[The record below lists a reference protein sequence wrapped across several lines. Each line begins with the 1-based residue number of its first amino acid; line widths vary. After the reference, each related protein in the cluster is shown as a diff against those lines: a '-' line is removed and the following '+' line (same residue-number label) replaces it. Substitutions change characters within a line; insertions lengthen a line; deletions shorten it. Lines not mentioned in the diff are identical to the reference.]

1 MENFWRGLS
10 QPKDQVSAIPPEG
23 YGDRF
28 FRFIAGHVKSPEEA
42 AREKATRENS
52 ATAEGLTDRPGNDV
66 LERTR
71 EEAER
76 TERYGTNES
85 DRPNR
90 GLSTVRSSSAERTGG
105 ASGAIL
111 PVVEEAGEG
120 SSARTRSHRDSSSD
134 NGRTSGYVDSVTDR
148 RASRET
154 GEEVFSH
161 DKTRSMPED
170 MAIRVARIS
179 S

>member
-28 FRFIAGHVKSPEEA
+28 FRFISEHVKSPEEA
-42 AREKATRENS
+42 AREKATRES
-52 ATAEGLTDRPGNDV
+52 SAEGLADQSGNII
-66 LERTR
+66 LGAR

-76 TERYGTNES
+76 HGANENERPGRS
-85 DRPNR
+85 
-90 GLSTVRSSSAERTGG
+90 LSTVRSPSAERTGG
-105 ASGAIL
+105 TSGAIL

-161 DKTRSMPED
+161 EKTRSMPED
-170 MAIRVARIS
+170 MAIRVARVS

>member
-28 FRFIAGHVKSPEEA
+28 FRFISEHVKSPEEA

-52 ATAEGLTDRPGNDV
+52 AGAEGLTGNEVLDRA
-66 LERTR
+66 R

-76 TERYGTNES
+76 HGANES

-90 GLSTVRSSSAERTGG
+90 GLSTIRSPSAERTGG

-170 MAIRVARIS
+170 MAIRVARVS

>member
-28 FRFIAGHVKSPEEA
+28 FRFISEHVKSPEEA

-52 ATAEGLTDRPGNDV
+52 AVAEGLADRSGNDI
-66 LERTR
+66 LERSR
-71 EEAER
+71 EE
-76 TERYGTNES
+76 GTES
-85 DRPNR
+85 DRLNR
-90 GLSTVRSSSAERTGG
+90 GLSTIRSPSAERTGG

-154 GEEVFSH
+154 GEEVFTH
-161 DKTRSMPED
+161 EKTRSMPED
-170 MAIRVARIS
+170 MAIRVARVS

>member
-28 FRFIAGHVKSPEEA
+28 FRFISEHVKSPEEA
-42 AREKATRENS
+42 AREKATRGNS
-52 ATAEGLTDRPGNDV
+52 AEGLADRSGNNI

-71 EEAER
+71 GEADEGER
-76 TERYGTNES
+76 HS
-85 DRPNR
+85 R
-90 GLSTVRSSSAERTGG
+90 GLSTVRSPSAERTGG
-105 ASGAIL
+105 TSGAIL

-170 MAIRVARIS
+170 MAIRVARVS
-179 S
+179 SS

>member
-28 FRFIAGHVKSPEEA
+28 FRFISEHVKSPEEA
-42 AREKATRENS
+42 ARERATRENS
-52 ATAEGLTDRPGNDV
+52 AGAEGLSGNEILDRA
-66 LERTR
+66 R

-76 TERYGTNES
+76 TERHGANES

-90 GLSTVRSSSAERTGG
+90 GLSTIRSPSTDRTG
-105 ASGAIL
+105 GAIL

-170 MAIRVARIS
+170 MAIRVARVS